1 MRKILVKFYL
11 NSQIR
16 KKMLD
21 FYQNL
26 LDSSVGKGYKAF
38 NALKNLPEKIDHSH

>member
-1 MRKILVKFYL
+1 MRKVLDKFYL

-21 FYQNL
+21 FYKNL

-38 NALKNLPEKIDHSH
+38 IALKNLPEKRDHSH